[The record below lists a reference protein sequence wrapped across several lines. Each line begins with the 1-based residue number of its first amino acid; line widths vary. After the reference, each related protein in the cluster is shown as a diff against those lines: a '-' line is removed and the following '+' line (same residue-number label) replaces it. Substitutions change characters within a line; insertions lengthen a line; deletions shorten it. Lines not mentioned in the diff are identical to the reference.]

1 MSQRQA
7 SFWATVKAVLWSFL
21 GVRKR
26 SAYHED
32 AESLNP
38 LAVIITGV
46 VGGILFV
53 LLLVGFIQFVVM
65 S

>member
-1 MSQRQA
+1 VSQRQA

>member
-53 LLLVGFIQFVVM
+53 LMLVGFIQFVVM